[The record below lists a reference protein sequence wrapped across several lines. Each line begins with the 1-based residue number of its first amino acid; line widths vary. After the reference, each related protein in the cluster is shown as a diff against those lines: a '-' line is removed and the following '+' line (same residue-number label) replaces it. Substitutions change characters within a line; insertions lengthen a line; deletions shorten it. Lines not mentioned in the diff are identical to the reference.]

1 MKTIFNE
8 YIKIVLYLLIG
19 LLLVMASYVIVI
31 NVNHYS
37 SLLDNVTVSEADN
50 DYKVYKSNVILLEE
64 KINKLNNHKNSFEQ
78 VLNIMKKDGVFRL
91 IPRTRLSYK
100 DLYRLNDYFVE
111 ELINNSWVSGIQ
123 ELDKDNKY
131 QDIIMM
137 LANNANYLNSVFTN
151 NSLVLYDR
159 TLDSKIEDNYQFIL
173 RNYMMYSKVIL
184 NLCDELGGHDG

>member
-50 DYKVYKSNVILLEE
+50 DYKVYKANVILLEE

-111 ELINNSWVSGIQ
+111 ELVNNSWISGIQ

-131 QDIIMM
+131 QDIMMM
-137 LANNANYLNSVFTN
+137 LVNNANYLNSVFTN

-184 NLCDELGGHDG
+184 NLCNELGGHDG